1 MLLSACNNHWKALE
15 EGFQTPPDSIRTAVY
30 WYWLDNHISKEGV
43 VKDLEAMKRVG
54 ITRAFIGNQ
63 SEGSADGPVP
73 LFSDEWWDITHT
85 AMKKA
90 GELGIEIG
98 MFNCPGW
105 SQSGGPWVT
114 PEQSMKYV
122 EGHFQEVTGNG
133 SEQLLELPEVTPDRI
148 IAVQAWMSVKGESRT
163 WTLQTRKGVPPGWEG
178 GRRVYLRPPQSGP
191 ERRLQ
196 TAGTLGREL
205 G

>member
-1 MLLSACNNHWKALE
+1 MRRTVFITWAGILGLILLSACNNRWKALE
-15 EGFQTPPDSIRTAVY
+15 EGFRTPPDSIRTAVY

-63 SEGSADGPVP
+63 SEGDADGPVP
-73 LFSDEWWDITHT
+73 LFSDAWWDITHT

-114 PEQSMKYV
+114 PEQSMKSS
-122 EGHFQEVTGNG
+122 G
-133 SEQLLELPEVTPDRI
+133 SD
-148 IAVQAWMSVKGESRT
+148 
-163 WTLQTRKGVPPGWEG
+163 
-178 GRRVYLRPPQSGP
+178 SGP
-191 ERRLQ
+191 DHRGPGLDVGEGRFPDLDPQNPQRSPGSPED
-196 TAGTLGREL
+196 AGSVHCPFAGPEE
-205 G
+205 